1 METKNFSDNPPP
13 SLPGKSPDED
23 SLQLRSE
30 AVQEILSQVPHWL
43 TRWGITAAFVTIL
56 MLLAMSW
63 IIKYPQVLTGRI
75 TVTTQNP
82 PVRLVARSSGALQLL
97 VADNELV
104 VAERDLAVIANPAKL
119 ADVRRLRGQLQAF
132 GQFLANAGE
141 LQVFEFD
148 RQATLGELQVH
159 YSSFL
164 QQFSQYDSFRR
175 ENYQAQKIAALQQQ
189 IALYRQLSGKS
200 AQQQETLARDAALAK
215 EKFDQAQ
222 TLHEKGLISK
232 LELANSESFYLE
244 KKYQLENAASTAL
257 NNGVQLAATEKAI
270 ADLQQ
275 QFQER
280 SRDLMLALQESYE
293 NLLSQLA
300 LWEEKYVL
308 KAPAAGR
315 VSFFKFWSNNQFVNN
330 GDEVL
335 TVAPEAPQLVG
346 KIYLSAT
353 GSGKVKTGHKARI
366 KFDRYPFQ
374 EYGVVEGEI
383 TAISVATHDN
393 RYVLDVSLP
402 AGLRTNYRQQLEF
415 KQEMQGNAEII
426 TENLRLI
433 ERVLHPLRWWSS
445 GLFGPTNPIIHHR
458 FAQFAC
464 FQLIFLLN
472 FNVFSN
478 QFNFKHCI
486 FGVSHANG

>member
-1 METKNFSDNPPP
+1 MEPRNFLNNPPA
-13 SLPGKSPDED
+13 GKSPDEFD
-23 SLQLRSE
+23 MGSLQLRSE
-30 AVQEILSQVPHWL
+30 SVQEILTQMPHWL
-43 TRWGITAAFVTIL
+43 VRWGITAAFVAVV
-56 MLLAMSW
+56 MLLVMSW

-82 PVRLVARSSGALQLL
+82 PVRLVARSSGALRLL

-104 VAERDLAVIANPAKL
+104 AADRDLAVIENPARL
-119 ADVRRLRGQLQAF
+119 ADVRRLRERLQALE
-132 GQFLANAGE
+132 QFLANAGE
-141 LQVFEFD
+141 LQAVEFD
-148 RQATLGELQVH
+148 RLATLGELQVH

-164 QQFSQYDSFRR
+164 QQFLQYDSFRR

-189 IALYRQLSGKS
+189 IVLYRQLSGKS

-215 EKFDQAQ
+215 EKFDQAK

-244 KKYQLENAASTAL
+244 KKYQLENAAAAAL

-270 ADLQQ
+270 ADLRQ

-315 VSFFKFWSNNQFVNN
+315 VSFFKFWSDNQFVNN

-346 KIYLSAT
+346 KVYLSAA

-374 EYGVVEGEI
+374 EYGVVVGEI

-393 RYVLDVSLP
+393 SYVLDVSLP

-415 KQEMQGNAEII
+415 KQEMQGTAEII
-426 TENLRLI
+426 TEDLRLL
-433 ERVLHPLRWWSS
+433 ERVLYPLRYAVKTS
-445 GLFGPTNPIIHHR
+445 G
-458 FAQFAC
+458 
-464 FQLIFLLN
+464 
-472 FNVFSN
+472 VME
-478 QFNFKHCI
+478 
-486 FGVSHANG
+486 